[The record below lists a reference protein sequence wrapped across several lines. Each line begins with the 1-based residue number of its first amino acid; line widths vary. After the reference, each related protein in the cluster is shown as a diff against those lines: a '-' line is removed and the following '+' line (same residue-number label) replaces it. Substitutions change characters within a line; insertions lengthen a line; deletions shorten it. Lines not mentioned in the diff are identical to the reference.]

1 MNTRRHAIP
10 AAVHNAA
17 IEWLARLNGANLS
30 EQQEQAFFA
39 WLAESPLHQ
48 AAYLEAEQLW
58 QRGEVLARV
67 QPRATAF
74 WPKFA
79 WPALA
84 TACVL
89 VLALVLVPLINN
101 PTDVLYQ
108 TAIGEQKKIQLED
121 GSTIE
126 LNTASRVRV
135 SFSRDQRVVQLEQG
149 EVFFEVTKNTD
160 RPFNVFTQNGQV
172 RVVGTRFSVR
182 QLQGDALVS
191 VQEGTVALGVASHDP
206 DTFVPGS
213 LLNANQQQTLTAAI
227 NGESPQVLD
236 TASAL
241 AWRKRM
247 LVFNGQSLAAV
258 IVELQRYF
266 PVVIELENK
275 QLADTQVTA
284 VIRLQDLR
292 TTLSVLEG
300 SLGLRTEYDDA
311 GKKVVLRLKVD

>member
-1 MNTRRHAIP
+1 MNTSRHAIP
-10 AAVHNAA
+10 ASVHNAA
-17 IEWLARLNGANLS
+17 IEWLARLNAANLS

-39 WLAESPLHQ
+39 WLEESPLHQ

-67 QPRATAF
+67 QPRTTTL
-74 WPKFA
+74 WPKLA

-101 PTDVLYQ
+101 PADELYQ

-121 GSTIE
+121 GSTLE
-126 LNTASRVRV
+126 LNTGSRVRV
-135 SFSRDQRVVQLEQG
+135 SFSRDQRVVHLEQG
-149 EVFFEVTKNTD
+149 EVFFEVAKNTA
-160 RPFNVFTQNGQV
+160 RPFNVFTQTGQV

-182 QLQGDALVS
+182 QLQRDALVS
-191 VQEGTVALGVASHDP
+191 VQEGTVALGVTASDP

-227 NGESPQVLD
+227 NGESPQTLD
-236 TASAL
+236 AASAL

-247 LVFNGQSLAAV
+247 LVFNGQSLAVV
-258 IVELQRYF
+258 IAELQRYF
-266 PVVIELENK
+266 PVTIELENK
-275 QLADTQVTA
+275 QLAATQVTA

-292 TTLSVLEG
+292 TTLSVLES
-300 SLGLRTEYDDA
+300 SLGLRSEYDDA
-311 GKKVVLRLKVD
+311 GKKVVLRLKAD

>member
-1 MNTRRHAIP
+1 MNTSRHTIP
-10 AAVHNAA
+10 ISIRNAAV
-17 IEWLARLNGANLS
+17 EWIARLNATNLS

-39 WLAESPLHQ
+39 WLAQSPLHQ

-67 QPRATAF
+67 QPHTTTL
-74 WPKFA
+74 WSKFA

-84 TACVL
+84 TACAL
-89 VLALVLVPLINN
+89 ILAIVLVPLINN
-101 PTDVLYQ
+101 PVDVLYQ

-135 SFSRDQRVVQLEQG
+135 SFSRAQRVVQLEQG
-149 EVFFEVTKNTD
+149 EVFFEVTKNSA

-182 QLQGDALVS
+182 QLQGDALVR
-191 VQEGTVALGVASHDP
+191 VQEGTVALGAVSNDP

-236 TASAL
+236 TSSAL

-258 IVELQRYF
+258 IDELQRYF

-300 SLGLRTEYDDA
+300 SLGLRSEYDEA
-311 GKKVVLRLKVD
+311 NKKVFLRLKTD

>member
-17 IEWLARLNGANLS
+17 IEWLARLNGTNLS

-58 QRGEVLARV
+58 QRGEVLVRV
-67 QPRATAF
+67 QPRAPAF

-149 EVFFEVTKNTD
+149 EVFFEVTKNTE

-191 VQEGTVALGVASHDP
+191 VQEGTVALGVASNDP
-206 DTFVPGS
+206 NTFVPGS

-300 SLGLRTEYDDA
+300 SLGLRTEYNDA
-311 GKKVVLRLKVD
+311 DKKVVLRLKAD

>member
-1 MNTRRHAIP
+1 MNTSRHAIP
-10 AAVHNAA
+10 ASVHNAA
-17 IEWLARLNGANLS
+17 IEWLARLNAANLS

-58 QRGEVLARV
+58 QRGEVLARA
-67 QPRATAF
+67 QPRTATL
-74 WPKFA
+74 WPKIF
-79 WPALA
+79 WPALV
-84 TACVL
+84 TACL
-89 VLALVLVPLINN
+89 FVLALVLVPLMNN
-101 PTDVLYQ
+101 PVDALYQ

-121 GSTIE
+121 GSTLE
-126 LNTASRVRV
+126 LNTGSRVRV
-135 SFSRDQRVVQLEQG
+135 SFSRDQRVVHLEQG

-160 RPFNVFTQNGQV
+160 KPFNVFTQNGQV

-182 QLQGDALVS
+182 QLQSDALVS
-191 VQEGTVALGVASHDP
+191 VQEGTVALGVTANDP
-206 DTFVPGS
+206 DAFVPGS

-227 NGESPQVLD
+227 NGEPPQVLD

-266 PVVIELENK
+266 PVTIELESK

-300 SLGLRTEYDDA
+300 SLGLRSEYDGA
-311 GKKVVLRLKVD
+311 GKKVVLRLKAD